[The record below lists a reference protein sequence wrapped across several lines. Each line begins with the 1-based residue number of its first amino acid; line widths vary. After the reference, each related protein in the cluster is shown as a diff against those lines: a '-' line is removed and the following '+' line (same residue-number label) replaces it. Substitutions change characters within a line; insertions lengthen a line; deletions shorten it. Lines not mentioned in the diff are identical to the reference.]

1 MQSSL
6 IGKIEKAKIYAQEKD
21 RITFF
26 DFSVKFRGEN
36 DSYTIGYH
44 DGKWNCTCHFFS
56 SWGTCSH
63 TMALEKILENMLPE
77 EAITTQFNTA
87 P

>member
-26 DFSVKFRGEN
+26 DLSVKFRGGS
-36 DSYTIGYH
+36 DDYIVGYH
-44 DGKWNCTCHFFS
+44 EGKWNCTCAFFS
-56 SWGTCSH
+56 NWGTCSH
-63 TMALEKILENMLPE
+63 TMALEKILDNMLPE
-77 EAITTQFNTA
+77 EAITTQFDTSL
-87 P
+87 